1 MRKYGL
7 FWIASQPIWRHLG
20 PPFEPLRI
28 HAKPLALFVQA
39 RRNET
44 GHSNPIAIYRP
55 PRLPVC
61 VRTRTG
67 RRSTTFYPPCC
78 KITLVCNQ
86 QPSYTLPHEG

>member
-1 MRKYGL
+1 MRKYGP
-7 FWIASQPIWRHLG
+7 FWIASRPIRRQWG
-20 PPFEPLRI
+20 PPFDPLRV
-28 HAKPLALFVQA
+28 HATPLASFIQT

-55 PRLPVC
+55 PRL
-61 VRTRTG
+61 
-67 RRSTTFYPPCC
+67 RSTTFYPPCG